1 MYDKLQ
7 KMKGTVFVS
16 ILGELFAQQ
25 NVCQFSR
32 NMAKYVSLKWLGVV
46 PPPFK
51 EI

>member
-25 NVCQFSR
+25 NVSIFQ
-32 NMAKYVSLKWLGVV
+32 KYG
-46 PPPFK
+46 
-51 EI
+51 